1 MLTKNQGLPTTQF
14 RSTFKTMKRRL
25 QTNTPAR
32 WWLFEWRVT
41 VAKDGVSAS
50 PTRRVREAVE
60 ETDTDTSHI
69 VALEGP
75 RVPMQDA
82 AAIAC
87 IFLSHCSQDSHEN
100 SNVSARLAVEPS
112 SVLERP

>member
-1 MLTKNQGLPTTQF
+1 MT
-14 RSTFKTMKRRL
+14 
-25 QTNTPAR
+25 A
-32 WWLFEWRVT
+32 
-41 VAKDGVSAS
+41 AKDGVSAS

-75 RVPMQDA
+75 RVPMPDA
-82 AAIAC
+82 APIAC
-87 IFLSHCSQDSHEN
+87 IFLSHCSQDAHEI
-100 SNVSARLAVEPS
+100 SNVSAFQATGVEGRAWLAVEPS